1 METKLL
7 LSNIE
12 TDGIILPI
20 ICGWIGKHNAKKEKF
35 NLLKMKA
42 NLEIIAEQDT
52 ELQLTVQWGEMWE
65 GEPYQ
70 LLIYECGELVA
81 VVEEL
86 EVLRLKEN

>member
-12 TDGIILPI
+12 TDGICLSLL
-20 ICGWIGKHNAKKEKF
+20 CGWIGKHNSGKENF

-42 NLEIIAEQDT
+42 NLEIIAEQDA
-52 ELQLTVQWGEMWE
+52 ELQLTVNWGEVWE
-65 GEPYQ
+65 NEPYQ